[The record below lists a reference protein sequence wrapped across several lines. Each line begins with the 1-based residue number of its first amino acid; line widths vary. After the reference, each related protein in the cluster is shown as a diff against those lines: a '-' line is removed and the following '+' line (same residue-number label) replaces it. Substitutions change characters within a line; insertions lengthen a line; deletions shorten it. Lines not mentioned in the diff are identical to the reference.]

1 MNLKGTVYWD
11 VFTDIWGLF
20 KKYVDGQKS
29 DEYWQNVTDGARA
42 LGKKYADTPQY
53 QFAKDL
59 IFSILSELER
69 SDVRKT
75 DNKKQS
81 DNKTAR
87 ANTLTSKK
95 GSEFYGKE

>member
-11 VFTDIWGLF
+11 VFTDVWQLF
-20 KKYVDGQKS
+20 KKHIDGQRT
-29 DEYWQNVTDGARA
+29 DEYWQNVTDDARA

-69 SDVRKT
+69 PDVRF
-75 DNKKQS
+75 S
-81 DNKTAR
+81 DISNRRQTYREEAGHEHDQDR
-87 ANTLTSKK
+87 
-95 GSEFYGKE
+95 